1 MIHKFKR
8 IFRQRRF
15 KLLDPRKLR
24 VFEEDGQYL
33 REMEQDTNA
42 NDTLLGEI
50 DNAY

>member
-1 MIHKFKR
+1 M
-8 IFRQRRF
+8 
-15 KLLDPRKLR
+15 LDPRKVR

-33 REMEQDTNA
+33 QVLEQDTNA